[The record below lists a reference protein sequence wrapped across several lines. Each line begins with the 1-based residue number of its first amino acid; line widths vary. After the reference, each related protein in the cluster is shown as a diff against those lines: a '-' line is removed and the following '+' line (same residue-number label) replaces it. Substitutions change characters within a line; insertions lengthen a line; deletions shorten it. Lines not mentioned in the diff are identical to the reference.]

1 MSFRDDRDNEKNKK
15 RQSLFSWM
23 SRDSL
28 GVPDDEPP
36 IMDNPGF
43 INYFKLLGRKL
54 NQIVTVNLLML
65 ACCFP
70 VVFALLAT
78 TGYFSIPAK
87 AQSFS
92 IFPQLMGVLNDT
104 HNAYTSAIIGT
115 FGAQQTIN
123 VLSTVDYVLIAL
135 SLLVLFTFGPMM
147 VGTTYLFRN
156 MVREEPI
163 FLWSD
168 FIHAIK
174 KNFRQ
179 AIVFGIIDLGI
190 FVLSAYN
197 LMFFYLNYG
206 QSMMMAMMFFATLI
220 IVTLYITMRMF
231 IYPMMITFDLSIIKL
246 LKNSLI
252 FSVLGIKRNAIG
264 LVTITV
270 IALATFMLM
279 TLYLPIGILLP
290 FIIVFSLLGYT
301 GTYYAYPTISKY
313 MIEPYYNKDGS
324 PKTVVASDENSDDEG
339 INE

>member
-1 MSFRDDRDNEKNKK
+1 MSNRIDRDNENNKK
-15 RQSLFSWM
+15 KMSLFSWM

-43 INYFKLLGRKL
+43 VNYFKLLGRKL

-78 TGYFSIPAK
+78 TGYFSFPAK

-92 IFPQLMGVLNDT
+92 IFPQLMGVIGDSQS
-104 HNAYTSAIIGT
+104 AYTAAIVGT
-115 FGAQQTIN
+115 LGAQQTIN

-135 SLLVLFTFGPMM
+135 SFLVLFTFGPMM

-156 MVREEPI
+156 MLREEPI

-174 KNFRQ
+174 KNLRQ

-190 FVLSAYN
+190 FALSAYN
-197 LMFFYLNYG
+197 LMFFYLNYQ

-220 IVTLYITMRMF
+220 IVTLYITMRMY

-252 FSVLGIKRNAIG
+252 FSVLGVKRNAIG
-264 LVTITV
+264 LLTLTF
-270 IALATFMLM
+270 IAGFTFMLM

-290 FIIVFSLLGYT
+290 FIIIFALLGYT
-301 GTYYAYPTISKY
+301 CTYYAYPIISKY

-324 PKTVVASDENSDDEG
+324 LKTVTETGESDDEED
-339 INE
+339 IE